1 MDSNTNE
8 PREGS
13 QRGDKSRQ
21 IGGKG
26 QNHKFHQRRRPND
39 SAQYEESSPNGSIT
53 VKPGRYDLPPS
64 ADSDGGAIIRSG
76 DRKEPRQQDERRPRQ
91 QSRKGRSRAR
101 RIRTAARTSRK
112 SRSRSVRTVLS
123 SPYSLC
129 VLLIRNRRT
138 GRSVPAAADRRIIT
152 VSARTRSERM
162 HRRQRRI
169 PLRRITRRSA

>member
-21 IGGKG
+21 NGGKG

-76 DRKEPRQQDERRPRQ
+76 DR
-91 QSRKGRSRAR
+91 
-101 RIRTAARTSRK
+101 
-112 SRSRSVRTVLS
+112 
-123 SPYSLC
+123 
-129 VLLIRNRRT
+129 
-138 GRSVPAAADRRIIT
+138 
-152 VSARTRSERM
+152 
-162 HRRQRRI
+162 
-169 PLRRITRRSA
+169 

>member
-21 IGGKG
+21 NGGKG

-91 QSRKGRSRAR
+91 ERKRPDK
-101 RIRTAARTSRK
+101 I
-112 SRSRSVRTVLS
+112 
-123 SPYSLC
+123 YW
-129 VLLIRNRRT
+129 
-138 GRSVPAAADRRIIT
+138 
-152 VSARTRSERM
+152 
-162 HRRQRRI
+162 
-169 PLRRITRRSA
+169 

>member
-21 IGGKG
+21 NGGKG

-39 SAQYEESSPNGSIT
+39 SAQHEESSPNGSIT

-76 DRKEPRQQDERRPRQ
+76 DRKEPRQQDERRPAEAAPAE
-91 QSRKGRSRAR
+91 SGPPPERAEK
-101 RIRTAARTSRK
+101 A
-112 SRSRSVRTVLS
+112 
-123 SPYSLC
+123 
-129 VLLIRNRRT
+129 
-138 GRSVPAAADRRIIT
+138 GAAA
-152 VSARTRSERM
+152 SGPS
-162 HRRQRRI
+162 
-169 PLRRITRRSA
+169 

>member
-21 IGGKG
+21 NGGKG

-64 ADSDGGAIIRSG
+64 AESDGGAIIRSG
-76 DRKEPRQQDERRPRQ
+76 DRKEPRQQDERRR
-91 QSRKGRSRAR
+91 
-101 RIRTAARTSRK
+101 
-112 SRSRSVRTVLS
+112 
-123 SPYSLC
+123 
-129 VLLIRNRRT
+129 
-138 GRSVPAAADRRIIT
+138 AAD
-152 VSARTRSERM
+152 S
-162 HRRQRRI
+162 
-169 PLRRITRRSA
+169 